1 MKLASVAATASSV
14 RNSRARFAAVW
25 LEFPTPTY
33 IRVSPP
39 AIGVTANDA
48 RSVFS
53 VTFSA
58 FFICVQVAP
67 LSVERH
73 TPPLTLFGQ
82 TLFEGYGPA

>member
-1 MKLASVAATASSV
+1 MKLASVAVTASSE
-14 RNSRARFAAVW
+14 RYSRARFAVVW

-33 IRVSPP
+33 IRVNPP
-39 AIGVTANDA
+39 VIGVTANDA
-48 RSVFS
+48 RSVFNAALR
-53 VTFSA
+53 A
-58 FFICVQVAP
+58 FFICVQEAP